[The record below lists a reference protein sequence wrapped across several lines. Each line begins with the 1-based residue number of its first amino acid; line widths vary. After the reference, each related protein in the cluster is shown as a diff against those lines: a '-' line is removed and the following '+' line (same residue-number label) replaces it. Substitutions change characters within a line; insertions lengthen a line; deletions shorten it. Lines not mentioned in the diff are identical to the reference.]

1 MNSVLKKKDWSTV
14 KRRALSATELVSQ
27 LAKVEGWKIH
37 GDGADIAIEKSY
49 SFANYYETISFVNAV
64 AFIANAQDHH
74 PELAVFYNRCV
85 VRFNTHDVGGVSL
98 TDFECAVL
106 VDGLLGLA

>member
-1 MNSVLKKKDWSTV
+1 MTSVLKKKDWSTV

-37 GDGADIAIEKSY
+37 GDGADVAIEKSY
-49 SFANYYETISFVNAV
+49 AFANYYETISFVNAV
-64 AFIANAQDHH
+64 AFVANAQDHH
-74 PELAVFYNRCV
+74 PELAVFFNRCV
-85 VRFNTHDVGGVSL
+85 VRFNTHDVGGVSI

-106 VDGLLGLA
+106 VDALLGLA